1 MALPLIAL
9 GMGMQLAGSFM
20 GASKAMEAGS
30 EQYIESRRAAVM
42 ARIASRQKSEDIRD
56 EGERFVG
63 QQKASYAKSGVLF
76 DSGSPL
82 LAIMDTVVGAEKSAL
97 RTEAQGDEQS
107 RALSIQ
113 GQTQLDAARSAAKTM
128 MISGVGSAL
137 TMYGKVQSDAFKPS
151 TPAVNA

>member
-1 MALPLIAL
+1 MALPLLAI
-9 GMGMQLAGSFM
+9 GMGMQIAGSLM
-20 GASKAMEAGS
+20 GAGSAIKAGR
-30 EQYIESRRAAVM
+30 EQYIESKRAAVM
-42 ARIASRQKSEDIRD
+42 ARLASRQKSEDIRD
-56 EGERFVG
+56 EGEQFAS

-82 LAIMDTVVGAEKSAL
+82 LAIMDTVVGAEKNAL

-113 GQTQLDAARSAAKTM
+113 GQTQLDAAKSAASSM

-137 TMYGKVQSDAFKPS
+137 TMYGKAQSDAFKPS
-151 TPAVNA
+151 TPAVSK